1 LTRAR
6 PQRPIPQ
13 PPFTDSFQPIANHGI
28 IGDLHTVALVAM
40 DGAIDFMCF
49 PSFDSPTIFASL
61 LDSEHGGYFRI
72 DPLQM
77 PARRSQFYLPD
88 SNILLTRFYFDDG
101 VVELSDLMPVEEQDH
116 AHQLIRRIKMVHGT
130 AQFRMI
136 CAPLFDYG
144 RADHKVLRHGENEI
158 LFTTEGEHKV
168 MLRLRSSIPM
178 QVRNGTAMAEF
189 RLTTEEHAS
198 FILEDA
204 EWDTPTDRIDDRE
217 VSETF
222 KRTLNF
228 WREWVGRST
237 YRGRWR
243 EMVTRSAL
251 TLKLLTYRPTGAV
264 VAAPTFGLPEEVGGT
279 RNWDYRYTWIRDATF
294 TIYAFLRLGYTDEA
308 AAFMRWI
315 EKRCADQEW
324 DGSLQVVYGISG
336 QKELEEVDLKHWRGY
351 RSSSPIRIGND
362 AYSQVQLDL
371 YGALMDAVYLYNKYG
386 TPISYD
392 LWHHLTRLLDWVCEN
407 WRQRGQGIWG
417 VRGQTQAWLSSRL
430 MCWVALDRGIRLG
443 HKRSFPAPIDRWMC
457 CRDDIHRSIM
467 SDFWNAERATFTQY
481 KGSRSL
487 DASCLLM
494 PLVKF
499 IGPTDPR
506 WLSTMKAIEQ
516 HLVEDSVVYRYGGD
530 TRNPDGPAGLEGT
543 ISSCSFWYVECL
555 SRAGDLHK
563 ARLIFEKML
572 GYANHL
578 GLYAEQLGRSNN
590 HLGNFP
596 QAFTHLALISAA
608 YDLDRRLEESNQ

>member
-1 LTRAR
+1 MTRAR
-6 PQRPIPQ
+6 PTQPIPQ
-13 PPFTDSFQPIANHGI
+13 PPVRDAFQPIENHGL

-61 LDSEHGGYFRI
+61 LDPEGGHFRI
-72 DPLQM
+72 DPLHELE
-77 PARRSQFYLPD
+77 RRTQAYLPD
-88 SNILLTRFYFDDG
+88 SNILLTRFYSDDG
-101 VVELSDLMPVEEQDH
+101 VVELSDLMPVEEQNH

-130 AQFRMI
+130 ARFRMV
-136 CAPLFDYG
+136 CAPKFDYG
-144 RADHKVLRHGENEI
+144 RAGHKVVQHGEKEF
-158 LFTTEGEHKV
+158 LFVAEGPQK
-168 MLRLRSSIPM
+168 MALRLRGSIPM
-178 QVRNGTAMAEF
+178 RVRNGSVTAEF
-189 RLTTEEHAS
+189 RLATEEHAS

-204 EWDTPTDRIDDRE
+204 ELDTPTGQVDDQE
-217 VSETF
+217 VSEAF

-228 WREWVGRST
+228 WRGWVGRST

-264 VAAPTFGLPEEVGGT
+264 VAAPTFGLPEEIGGT
-279 RNWDYRYTWIRDATF
+279 RNWDYRSTWIRDATF
-294 TIYAFLRLGYTDEA
+294 TIYAFLRLGFTEEA
-308 AAFMRWI
+308 AAFMHWI
-315 EKRCADQEW
+315 EERCAAQEW

-336 QKELEEVDLKHWRGY
+336 QKALQEAHLRHWRGY
-351 RSSSPIRIGND
+351 RGSSPIRIGNA
-362 AYSQVQLDL
+362 AYSQIQFDL
-371 YGALMDAVYLYNKYG
+371 YGALMDAVYLFNKYG

-392 LWHHLTRLLDWVCEN
+392 LWHHLTRLLDWVCAN
-407 WRQRGQGIWG
+407 WRQAGQGIWA
-417 VRGQTQAWLSSRL
+417 VRGQTQEWLSSRV
-430 MCWVALDRGIRLG
+430 MCWVALDRGIRLAQ
-443 HKRSFPAPIDRWMC
+443 KRSFPASIDRWVRG
-457 CRDDIHRSIM
+457 RDAIFFEIM
-467 SDFWNAERATFTQY
+467 TEFWDAKRATFTQY
-481 KGSRSL
+481 KGSQSL

-506 WLSTMKAIEQ
+506 WLSTMKAIKQ
-516 HLVEDSVVYRYGGD
+516 HLVEDSLVYRY
-530 TRNPDGPAGLEGT
+530 DGLGRKSDGLAGREGT
-543 ISSCSFWYVECL
+543 FSTCSFWYVECL
-555 SRAGDLHK
+555 SRAGDLHQ

-578 GLYAEQLGRSNN
+578 GLYAEALGRSNN

-608 YDLDRRLEESNQ
+608 YDLDRRLEASKQ

>member
-1 LTRAR
+1 MTRAR
-6 PQRPIPQ
+6 PKRRIPR
-13 PPFTDSFQPIANHGI
+13 PPFTDSFPPIENHGI

-40 DGAIDFMCF
+40 DGAVDFMSF

-61 LDSEHGGYFRI
+61 LDPERGGYFRI
-72 DPLQM
+72 NPLQA
-77 PARRSQFYLPD
+77 PNRRSQFYLPD
-88 SNILLTRFYFDDG
+88 SNILLTRFYFEEG

-130 AQFRMI
+130 AQFRMV
-136 CAPLFDYG
+136 CAPSFDYG
-144 RADHKVLRHGENEI
+144 RGSHKVLRHGDNEI
-158 LFTTEGEHKV
+158 LFRAEGEHKV
-168 MLRLRSSIPM
+168 TLRLRGSIPM
-178 QVRNGTAMAEF
+178 HARNGKATAEF

-204 EWDTPTDRIDDRE
+204 ELDAPTGRVDDHE
-217 VSETF
+217 VSEAF

-228 WREWVGRST
+228 WRGWAGRST

-264 VAAPTFGLPEEVGGT
+264 VAAPTFGLPEEIGGT

-294 TIYAFLRLGYTDEA
+294 TIYAFLRLGYTEEA
-308 AAFMRWI
+308 AAFMHWI
-315 EKRCADQEW
+315 EERCAAQEW

-336 QKELEEVDLKHWRGY
+336 QKELHETDLKHWQGY
-351 RSSSPIRIGND
+351 RGSSPVRIGND
-362 AYSQVQLDL
+362 AYLQLQLDL

-386 TPISYD
+386 TPIPYD
-392 LWHHLTRLLDWVCEN
+392 LWRHLTRLIDWVCEN
-407 WRQRGQGIWG
+407 WRQTGQGIWE
-417 VRGQTQAWLSSRL
+417 VRGQTQEWLSSRL
-430 MCWVALDRGIRLG
+430 MCWVALDRGIRLAQ
-443 HKRSFPAPIDRWMC
+443 KRSFPAPTDRWIRG
-457 CRDDIHRSIM
+457 RDAIFSEIM
-467 SDFWNAERATFTQY
+467 TEFWDAERATFTQY

-506 WLSTMKAIEQ
+506 WLSTMKAVEQ
-516 HLVEDSVVYRYGGD
+516 HLVEDSLVYRYDGQARETDGLAGG
-530 TRNPDGPAGLEGT
+530 EGT
-543 ISSCSFWYVECL
+543 FSLCSFWYVECL

-563 ARLIFEKML
+563 ARLLFEKML

-578 GLYAEQLGRSNN
+578 GLYAEELSRSNN

-608 YDLDRRLEESNQ
+608 YDLDRRLEDNRL